1 MCGMRRTPC
10 CGWGT
15 PRCVFLPCPVHTHR
29 DLAPFVTLSQG
40 ESKGEETIGASYSGL
55 RARCVGQKGVNG
67 EQSPHSATALKKGW
81 AWRKCIF
88 DPLLFL
94 LVHLT
99 SIHVYPC
106 IYINVRDSIGFLSLV
121 FLSSAPPSSC
131 PPPSITVSPPWSL
144 PPVATYSRP
153 HESGTLQ
160 ETDGTLIQ
168 SIQGDFNEG
177 AVFKV

>member
-15 PRCVFLPCPVHTHR
+15 QRCVFLPCPVHTHR

-106 IYINVRDSIGFLSLV
+106 IYINVRDSIRLFVPCLS
-121 FLSSAPPSSC
+121 
-131 PPPSITVSPPWSL
+131 
-144 PPVATYSRP
+144 
-153 HESGTLQ
+153 
-160 ETDGTLIQ
+160 
-168 SIQGDFNEG
+168 
-177 AVFKV
+177 